1 MDEDELRQLML
12 AADVPPSGA
21 DVRRAVADGRRARA
35 RRMVF
40 SSTAAGV
47 AVLAAVGT
55 FAAFGPM
62 RAGPSGIEPPATGGT
77 RSAGG
82 APASGCTAA
91 YLEVPAGTTAMA
103 RAIDPAG
110 NLIGGFVDPQHP
122 HPARWGEGG
131 LLERLQG
138 VTGDVADIGA
148 DGSVVG
154 YEVNQADESTGWV
167 LAGAQKI
174 ELARLSGY
182 RWTNPSAVNASGVV
196 AGWVHGQSLDQT
208 APVTWSRDGA
218 VHALRVPA
226 GAGDKD
232 VLSAT
237 ARGIGDDGTV
247 VGGVHGVP
255 VAWAPDG
262 TPRALPL
269 PAGSQG
275 GQAWAVAG
283 KYAYGSAGPTAVRW
297 DLTAG
302 TVTELPPGGDLGAR
316 AGTAGGMALLTGNGS
331 DVPAQRVA
339 LNGVSDPLTGP
350 HGEPAMAFAI
360 SADGTTI
367 AGVVA
372 EGEGRPAVWHC
383 R

>member
-12 AADVPPSGA
+12 AADVPASGA
-21 DVRRAVADGRRARA
+21 DVRQAIADGRRARG

-55 FAAFGPM
+55 FVAFGPM
-62 RAGPSGIEPPATGGT
+62 RAGPSGIEPPAAAGG

-82 APASGCTAA
+82 PASSCSAA
-91 YLEVPAGTTAMA
+91 YLEVPAGTTAMVT
-103 RAIDPAG
+103 AIDPAG
-110 NLIGGFVDPQHP
+110 NLVGGYLDPQHP
-122 HPARWGEGG
+122 GPVRWREGQ
-131 LLERLQG
+131 LLERLPG
-138 VTGDVADIGA
+138 VTGAVVDIGV

-154 YEVNQADESTGWV
+154 YEANEADESTGWV
-167 LAGAQKI
+167 LIGAQKI

-196 AGWVHGQSLDQT
+196 AGWVHGESLDQST
-208 APVTWSRDGA
+208 PVTWSRDGA

-226 GAGDKD
+226 GVGDKD

-247 VGGVHGVP
+247 VGDVHGVP
-255 VAWAPDG
+255 VVWAPDG

-275 GQAWAVAG
+275 GTAWAVAG
-283 KYAYGSAGPTAVRW
+283 KYAYGSAGPAAVRW
-297 DLTAG
+297 DLIAG
-302 TVTELPPGGDLGAR
+302 TVTELPRGGDFGAR
-316 AGTAGGMALLTGNGS
+316 AGTAGGTALLTGDGA

-350 HGEPAMAFAI
+350 RGEPAMAFAI
-360 SADGTTI
+360 SDDGTTI
-367 AGVVA
+367 AGVVVN
-372 EGEGRPAVWHC
+372 GGDGRPAVWHC